1 MTKEMISTNFTM
13 GEENR
18 KAMRLANLFF
28 VLAIVFGLLLIF
40 FEPPFVCPD
49 ENAHF
54 TNICRISRGG
64 LFADVE
70 NGKIGSYLTTEE
82 HDYLLR
88 YGGYYNGLNNPI
100 RFHAETQKEL
110 LAREPSSELIF
121 FETEHATLN
130 PTPYLLAGGAIALWR
145 LLIGELNAYQMLLVS
160 KIVNLL
166 FYAAVI
172 HWAIRK
178 TGAFRLTM
186 FLLAIMPM
194 SLFQG
199 ASTSYDAMLIPAAFL
214 LFAYVTRI
222 LLAEKDVRITLGDL
236 LAVCFACG
244 LLFGV
249 KVAYVP
255 LIAVLLSIGVKRFGG
270 WKKWMLSVLAVGVMG
285 GIFFL
290 LPGYFNGIATANAVI
305 EPTNLQILQKEY
317 FAENYYK
324 FPIIVQFTVRSYWK
338 VWLEQF
344 FGVLGW
350 LDTFFPLAVTQAF
363 LCFIGVSA
371 LLDACH
377 VKGITL
383 KTRLLSLLGVA
394 VFFLGTVYAM
404 YVNWNPVLVGI
415 VGGEIAYGGQ
425 GRYFI
430 PVVLFILLAFS
441 NGLLEK
447 LPWKRGFEELRAWL
461 TQIVGIAMPILAVL
475 TIIDRYWT

>member
-1 MTKEMISTNFTM
+1 MTTEMRSTNFTT

-18 KAMRLANLFF
+18 RAMRLANLFF

-70 NGKIGSYLTTEE
+70 NGRIGSYLTTEE

-100 RFHAETQKEL
+100 RFNGATQREL
-110 LAREPSSELIF
+110 FAREPSSELVF

-130 PTPYLLAGGAIALWR
+130 PTPYLLAGGAVALWR
-145 LLIGELNAYQMLLVS
+145 LLIGGLNAYQMLLLS
-160 KIVNLL
+160 KLVNLL
-166 FYAAVI
+166 FYAVTI

-178 TGAFRLTM
+178 TGAFRFTM
-186 FLLAIMPM
+186 FLLALMPM
-194 SLFQG
+194 ALFQG

-214 LFAYVTRI
+214 LFSYVTRI
-222 LLAEKDVRITLGDL
+222 LTAGKDYRITMGDL

-255 LIAVLLSIGVKRFGG
+255 LIVVLLSIGVKHFGG
-270 WKKWMLSVLAVGVMG
+270 WGKWTLSVLAVGVMG
-285 GIFFL
+285 VIFFL
-290 LPGYFNGIATANAVI
+290 LPNYFNGLATANAVV
-305 EPTNLQILQKEY
+305 EQTNLQLLQKEY
-317 FAENYYK
+317 FAENYHK
-324 FPIIVQFTVRSYWK
+324 FPIIVFQTLRSFWRP
-338 VWLEQF
+338 WLEQF

-350 LDTFFPLAVTQAF
+350 LDTFFPNLITQIF
-363 LCFIGVSA
+363 LGMIGATA
-371 LLDACH
+371 LLDACRA
-377 VKGITL
+377 KGISL
-383 KTRLLSLLGVA
+383 KTRVLSLLGVA

-430 PVVLFILLAFS
+430 PVALFVLLALS
-441 NGLLEK
+441 NGLLDR
-447 LPWKRGFEELRAWL
+447 LPFRRALEDFWCWL
-461 TQIVGIAMPILAVL
+461 TCVAGVAMPMLAVL